1 MTGRSR
7 RGHGEGAVY
16 KRSSDGKWVGVLDLG
31 WVDGRRRRLPVYGD
45 TRREAQEKL
54 MKLRREQE
62 RGRDL
67 LAPPRL
73 VSEWLFQW
81 LSEVKSR
88 DGTRHSTLDRY
99 RGVVERHL
107 VPALG
112 QKRLDKLTPREV
124 QSFLG
129 QLSDRMAPAS
139 VVKIHGVLRSAL
151 SDAQRLDLVPR
162 NVAKA
167 AKPPS
172 LQATKR
178 RALNVAEAQ
187 RLLAAAS
194 GDRLEA
200 LFVIALTMGLRRG
213 ELLGLQWSDLDHVD
227 HMLRIE
233 RAVQRAAGQLRFVE
247 PKTPRS
253 RRVLPVPQ
261 VSMAAFNAH
270 RARQVRERLAAGDS
284 WHDGDLIFASSIG
297 TPMEPRN
304 VNRRFNELRAK
315 SGFEWLRLHDLRH
328 ACATYLLAHGV
339 EPRTVM
345 EILGHSTI
353 RLTMDLYGH
362 VLPDRLR
369 AAASAMDR
377 VMETR

>member
-1 MTGRSR
+1 M
-7 RGHGEGAVY
+7 
-16 KRSSDGKWVGVLDLG
+16 
-31 WVDGRRRRLPVYGD
+31 
-45 TRREAQEKL
+45 
-54 MKLRREQE
+54 
-62 RGRDL
+62 
-67 LAPPRL
+67 
-73 VSEWLFQW
+73 
-81 LSEVKSR
+81 
-88 DGTRHSTLDRY
+88 
-99 RGVVERHL
+99 
-107 VPALG
+107 
-112 QKRLDKLTPREV
+112 
-124 QSFLG
+124 
-129 QLSDRMAPAS
+129 
-139 VVKIHGVLRSAL
+139 VKIHGVLRSAL

-172 LQATKR
+172 LQASKR
-178 RALNVAEAQ
+178 RALTFPEAQ

-213 ELLGLQWSDLDHVD
+213 ELLGLRWSDLDPADHV
-227 HMLRIE
+227 LRIE
-233 RAVQRAAGQLRFVE
+233 RAIQRAMGQLRFVE

-261 VSMAAFNAH
+261 VAMAAFNAH
-270 RARQVRERLAAGDS
+270 RARQARERVAAGDS
-284 WHDGDLIFASSIG
+284 WHDEDLIFSSSIG

-304 VNRRFNELRAK
+304 VNRRFDELRAK
-315 SGFEWLRLHDLRH
+315 AGLDWLRLHDLRH
-328 ACATYLLAHGV
+328 ACATYLLANGV

-377 VMETR
+377 AMETR

>member
-1 MTGRSR
+1 
-7 RGHGEGAVY
+7 
-16 KRSSDGKWVGVLDLG
+16 
-31 WVDGRRRRLPVYGD
+31 
-45 TRREAQEKL
+45 
-54 MKLRREQE
+54 
-62 RGRDL
+62 
-67 LAPPRL
+67 
-73 VSEWLFQW
+73 LFEW

-88 DGTRHSTLDRY
+88 DGTRPSTLDRY

-129 QLSDRMAPAS
+129 QLSDRMAPGS

-172 LQATKR
+172 LQAAKR
-178 RALNVAEAQ
+178 RALTVAEAR

-213 ELLGLQWSDLDHVD
+213 ELLGLQWSDLDHAD
-227 HMLRIE
+227 DALRVE

-261 VSMAAFNAH
+261 VAMAAFNAH
-270 RARQVRERLAAGDS
+270 HRVRQARERLAAGDN
-284 WHDGDLIFASSIG
+284 WHDGDLIFASSTG

-304 VNRRFNELRAK
+304 VNRRLNELRAK
-315 SGFEWLRLHDLRH
+315 
-328 ACATYLLAHGV
+328 
-339 EPRTVM
+339 
-345 EILGHSTI
+345 
-353 RLTMDLYGH
+353 
-362 VLPDRLR
+362 
-369 AAASAMDR
+369 AASTGSGCMIFAMHAR
-377 VMETR
+377 PTCSRTASNLGPSWRSSGIRPSV

>member
-1 MTGRSR
+1 
-7 RGHGEGAVY
+7 
-16 KRSSDGKWVGVLDLG
+16 
-31 WVDGRRRRLPVYGD
+31 
-45 TRREAQEKL
+45 

-73 VSEWLFQW
+73 VSEWLFEW

-213 ELLGLQWSDLDHVD
+213 ELLGLQWSDLDHAD
-227 HMLRIE
+227 HVLSIE

-253 RRVLPVPQ
+253 CRVLPVPK
-261 VSMAAFNAH
+261 VAMAAFNAH
-270 RARQVRERLAAGDS
+270 RARQFRERLAAGDS
-284 WHDGDLIFASSIG
+284 WHGGDLIFASSIG

-304 VNRRFNELRAK
+304 VNRRFNELRARA
-315 SGFEWLRLHDLRH
+315 GLDWLRLHDLRH
-328 ACATYLLAHGV
+328 ACATYLLANGV

-377 VMETR
+377 AMEAR

>member
-1 MTGRSR
+1 
-7 RGHGEGAVY
+7 
-16 KRSSDGKWVGVLDLG
+16 
-31 WVDGRRRRLPVYGD
+31 
-45 TRREAQEKL
+45 
-54 MKLRREQE
+54 
-62 RGRDL
+62 
-67 LAPPRL
+67 
-73 VSEWLFQW
+73 
-81 LSEVKSR
+81 
-88 DGTRHSTLDRY
+88 
-99 RGVVERHL
+99 

-112 QKRLDKLTPREV
+112 QKRLDKLTAREV

-129 QLSDRMAPAS
+129 ELSDRVAAGS

-172 LQATKR
+172 LQASKR
-178 RALNVAEAQ
+178 RALTFPEAQ

-213 ELLGLQWSDLDHVD
+213 ELLGLRWSDFDPADHV
-227 HMLRIE
+227 LRIE
-233 RAVQRAAGQLRFVE
+233 RAVQRTAGQLRFVE

-261 VSMAAFNAH
+261 VAVAAFSAH
-270 RARQVRERLAAGDS
+270 RARQARERLAAGDS
-284 WHDGDLIFASSIG
+284 WHDDDLIFASSVG

-315 SGFEWLRLHDLRH
+315 AGLDWLRLHDLRH
-328 ACATYLLAHGV
+328 ACATYLLANGV
-339 EPRTVM
+339 EARSVM

-353 RLTMDLYGH
+353 RLTMDIYGH

-377 VMETR
+377 AMEIR